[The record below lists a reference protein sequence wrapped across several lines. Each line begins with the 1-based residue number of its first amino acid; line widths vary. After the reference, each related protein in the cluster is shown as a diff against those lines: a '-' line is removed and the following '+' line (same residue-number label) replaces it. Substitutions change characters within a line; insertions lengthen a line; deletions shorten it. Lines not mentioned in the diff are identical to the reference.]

1 MAFSFKSKH
10 VKTLGVAFVT
20 ALAFSACI
28 SDSGNGGGEP
38 GPAVGSRQFL
48 IDSGAVVYTD
58 VCAGCHGESGEG
70 SRGPRLHNSDF
81 VMGSKTRLIKTVLA
95 GNTDS
100 IQVNGVWYAGGGMPP
115 HYDVLTDLDAAAL
128 LTYIRVVFNDS
139 LVTNCV
145 AVDEFSA
152 NCEFNPR
159 PQAEIDIDSVSV
171 DQVAHVR
178 DSLGLGYPVKR
189 GIW

>member
-28 SDSGNGGGEP
+28 SDSGNGDTSPPE
-38 GPAVGSRQFL
+38 GSRLWL
-48 IDSGAVVYTD
+48 IDSGAVVYSD
-58 VCAGCHGESGEG
+58 VCSGCHGVDGEG

-100 IQVNGVWYAGGGMPP
+100 IQVNGVWYAGSGMPP

-171 DQVAHVR
+171 EEVAHVR
-178 DSLGLGYPVKR
+178 DSLGLGYPGKR